1 MKKNV
6 FMLMAVAGLMLAS
19 CGSKKELLNCQ
30 TENRSLT
37 ASLQA
42 AKEDLAGKN

>member
-6 FMLMAVAGLMLAS
+6 LFVVLAGGLLLAS

-30 TENRSLT
+30 TENKSLT
-37 ASLQA
+37 ESL
-42 AKEDLAGKN
+42 